1 MRAGANGTLPAAHR
15 RHRRRMQQT
24 GVQGTSARSGSALG
38 RSIIDGASENRM
50 NGTDARRQVSDR
62 VHRARLLRLAAARS
76 MPRVSSSSHI
86 VMPRPRSSIARAG
99 SMRRR
104 LDLDRRGSSTPTRT
118 PSVLSELP
126 AHATA
131 RVQRLVVAART
142 SLCDLEPELKAIAAP
157 VLLLLG
163 DEDEPTLDVNLW
175 MKRLMPT
182 ARPAVVPR
190 TGHVV
195 NLEEPALFNWLVERF
210 VGEVERGIW
219 RPRDPRALPLS
230 P

>member
-1 MRAGANGTLPAAHR
+1 M
-15 RHRRRMQQT
+15 
-24 GVQGTSARSGSALG
+24 
-38 RSIIDGASENRM
+38 
-50 NGTDARRQVSDR
+50 
-62 VHRARLLRLAAARS
+62 
-76 MPRVSSSSHI
+76 
-86 VMPRPRSSIARAG
+86 
-99 SMRRR
+99 
-104 LDLDRRGSSTPTRT
+104 
-118 PSVLSELP
+118 
-126 AHATA
+126 
-131 RVQRLVVAART
+131 
-142 SLCDLEPELKAIAAP
+142 KAIAAP

-182 ARPAVVPR
+182 AQLAVVPR

-210 VGEVERGIW
+210 IGEVERGIW